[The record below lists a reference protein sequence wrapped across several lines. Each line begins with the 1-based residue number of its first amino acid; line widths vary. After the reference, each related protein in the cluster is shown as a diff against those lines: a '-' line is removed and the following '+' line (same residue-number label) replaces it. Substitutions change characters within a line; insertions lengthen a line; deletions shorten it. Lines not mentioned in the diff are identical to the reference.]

1 MSKDNKEIEEM
12 TEQQEETVE
21 TVVEDT
27 NLAKKDNDTSTD
39 RENLTENEDNAAGK
53 EDSEANEDSVKA
65 EDDVLGEELSDS
77 AEEMKQKAAE
87 QKKKRSAQVK
97 KSFTSRQFQSGAYS
111 TFITVLVIAIVVVI
125 NMVFSKLDLS
135 TDLSQG
141 SLFTLSKDTKKVL
154 KDNKK
159 KITLNYM
166 VTSGSEEDYI
176 ENVLDQ
182 YAKASNKISVKKV
195 DPVVNP
201 AFASKNNI
209 SDEIS
214 VNDVIVVNEES
225 GSSRYVS
232 ASDMYYS
239 QSSGYSAYSQGNYYL
254 DVEGQI
260 TSAIQ
265 GVLAES
271 KTKMYVVSGHGEQ
284 AIATTISSA
293 YDKLN
298 IDTED
303 LALLTAQ
310 SIPEDCDILYF
321 NGPTT
326 DLTENE
332 KDIVL
337 DFLKSG
343 GDAVINMQYSDQV
356 SQQPNL
362 EAILEYYGIQSTQG
376 MVCEMAGNYY
386 LYPNWIVPS
395 LGSSEIVSNL
405 KGYFVIPS
413 AIRLDT
419 MSEIRSSL
427 KLEELLTTSEGSY
440 LKLDPSSGSAE
451 KESGDID
458 GPFATGI
465 SVTES
470 VGDEETKLVVFASA
484 ETFTEQFVASGSLE
498 NGELVKAAVGTMVQT
513 DADVQKVAIDA
524 KSLDY
529 SFISLSVS
537 AQLIWAAVLI
547 ILLPLAILIFGFVIW
562 MMRRRN

>member
-12 TEQQEETVE
+12 TSQQEEM
-21 TVVEDT
+21 
-27 NLAKKDNDTSTD
+27 NLAENENDTSAD
-39 RENLTENEDNAAGK
+39 KKNLTEND
-53 EDSEANEDSVKA
+53 DSVTADSNVK
-65 EDDVLGEELSDS
+65 ETVQPDS
-77 AEEMKQKAAE
+77 AEAKKQKAAE
-87 QKKKRSAQVK
+87 RKEKRSARLK

-125 NMVFSKLDLS
+125 NLVFSKLDLS
-135 TDLSQG
+135 TDLSKG
-141 SLFTLSKDTKKVL
+141 SLFTLSKDTKDVL
-154 KDNKK
+154 KNNKK

-166 VTSGSEEDYI
+166 VTSGNELDYI

-182 YAKASNKISVKKV
+182 YAKASNRISVKKV

-209 SDEIS
+209 TDDIS

-225 GSSRYVS
+225 GSSKYVS
-232 ASDMYYS
+232 ARDMYYS
-239 QSSGYSAYSQGNYYL
+239 QSSGYSQENYYL

-265 GVLAES
+265 GVLAEN

-284 AIATTISSA
+284 TIAETISSA
-293 YDKLN
+293 YGKLN

-310 SIPEDCDILYF
+310 SIPDDCDILYF

-332 KDIVL
+332 KNIVL
-337 DFLKSG
+337 DYLKNG
-343 GDAVINMQYSDQV
+343 GDAVINMQYSTQV
-356 SQQPNL
+356 TQQPNL
-362 EAILEYYGIQSTQG
+362 EAVLEYYGIQSTQG
-376 MVCEMAGNYY
+376 MVCETTGNYY
-386 LYPNWIVPS
+386 GYPNWIVPS
-395 LGSSEIVSNL
+395 LGSSEMVSNL
-405 KGYFVIPS
+405 KKYFIVPS

-458 GPFATGI
+458 GPFAVGI
-465 SVTES
+465 SATES
-470 VGDEETKLVVFASA
+470 VGEEETRLVVFASA
-484 ETFTEQFVASGSLE
+484 EAFTEQFVSGGNLE
-498 NGELVKAAVGTMVQT
+498 NGELIKAAVGTMLQT
-513 DADVQKVAIDA
+513 DVQKVAIDA

-529 SFISLSVS
+529 SYISLSIP

>member
-1 MSKDNKEIEEM
+1 MSKDNREIEEM
-12 TEQQEETVE
+12 TSQQEEISLE
-21 TVVEDT
+21 E
-27 NLAKKDNDTSTD
+27 NDNDTPAD
-39 RENLTENEDNAAGK
+39 EENLVENDDNEEVEK
-53 EDSEANEDSVKA
+53 EDQEVDEDGVKTEADTSETVS
-65 EDDVLGEELSDS
+65 SDS
-77 AEEMKQKAAE
+77 AKTKQQKAAE
-87 QKKKRSAQVK
+87 QKGIKSAQIK

-125 NMVFSKLDLS
+125 NMMFSKLDLS

-141 SLFTLSKDTKKVL
+141 SLFTLSKDTKEVL
-154 KDNKK
+154 KNNKK

-166 VTSGSEEDYI
+166 VTSGNEMDYI

-182 YAKASNKISVKKV
+182 YAKASDKISVKKV

-209 SDEIS
+209 TDEIS

-225 GSSRYVS
+225 GSAKYVS

-239 QSSGYSAYSQGNYYL
+239 ESSGYGSYSQGNYYL

-284 AIATTISSA
+284 GIAETITSA
-293 YDKLN
+293 YGKLN
-298 IDTED
+298 IDTENIE
-303 LALLTAQ
+303 LLTAQ

-337 DFLKSG
+337 DYLKNG

-356 SQQPNL
+356 SEQPNM

-376 MVCEMAGNYY
+376 MVCETTGNYY
-386 LYPNWIVPS
+386 YYPNWIVPS
-395 LGSSEIVSNL
+395 LGSSEIVSKL
-405 KGYFVIPS
+405 SGYFIVPS

-458 GPFATGI
+458 GPFAAGI
-465 SVTES
+465 SATES
-470 VGDEETKLVVFASA
+470 VGEEETKLVVFASA
-484 ETFTEQFVASGSLE
+484 ETFTEQYVSTGNLE
-498 NGELVKAAVGTMVQT
+498 NGELIKAAVGTMLQT
-513 DADVQKVAIDA
+513 DIEKVAIDA

-529 SFISLSVS
+529 SYISLTIP

-562 MMRRRN
+562 MMRRRG

>member
-12 TEQQEETVE
+12 TAQQEENVE
-21 TVVEDT
+21 ET
-27 NLAKKDNDTSTD
+27 NLAENDNDTSTD
-39 RENLTENEDNAAGK
+39 GENLTENEDLK
-53 EDSEANEDSVKA
+53 ANEDSAKA
-65 EDDVLGEELSDS
+65 EDEALETEQLNS
-77 AEEMKQKAAE
+77 AEAKKQKTAE
-87 QKKKRSAQVK
+87 RKENRSVQLK

-125 NMVFSKLDLS
+125 NMAFSKLDLS
-135 TDLSQG
+135 TDLSKG
-141 SLFTLSKDTKKVL
+141 SLFTLSKDTKNVL

-166 VTSGSEEDYI
+166 VTSGSEQDYI

-209 SDEIS
+209 TDEIS
-214 VNDVIVVNEES
+214 VNDVIVVNEET

-239 QSSGYSAYSQGNYYL
+239 QSSGYSSYSQGNYYL

-265 GVLAES
+265 GVLAEN

-284 AIATTISSA
+284 AIAGTISSA

-321 NGPTT
+321 NGPIT

-332 KDIVL
+332 KNIVL

-376 MVCEMAGNYY
+376 MVCEAAGNYY

-395 LGSSEIVSNL
+395 LGSSEIISNL

-484 ETFTEQFVASGSLE
+484 ESFTEQFVSSGSLE
-498 NGELVKAAVGTMVQT
+498 NGELVKAAVGTMIQT
-513 DADVQKVAIDA
+513 DVDVQKVAIDA

>member
-1 MSKDNKEIEEM
+1 MSKDNREIEEM
-12 TEQQEETVE
+12 TSQQEET
-21 TVVEDT
+21 
-27 NLAKKDNDTSTD
+27 NLAEDDNNTSAD
-39 RENLTENEDNAAGK
+39 RENLTENEDNAAAGK
-53 EDSEANEDSVKA
+53 ETLETNEDSVEA
-65 EDDVLGEELSDS
+65 VDDALETEQPDS
-77 AEEMKQKAAE
+77 AETKKQKTTERKEKRAA
-87 QKKKRSAQVK
+87 QLK

-111 TFITVLVIAIVVVI
+111 TFITILVIAIVVVI
-125 NMVFSKLDLS
+125 NLMFSKLDLS

-141 SLFTLSKDTKKVL
+141 SLFTLSKDTKEVL
-154 KDNKK
+154 KNNEK

-166 VTSGSEEDYI
+166 VTSGSEQEYI
-176 ENVLDQ
+176 ENVLEQ
-182 YAKASNKISVKKV
+182 YAKASGKISVKKV

-209 SDEIS
+209 TEEIS

-225 GSSRYVS
+225 GSSKYVS

-239 QSSGYSAYSQGNYYL
+239 QNSGYGYSQGNYYL

-265 GVLAES
+265 GVLAEN

-303 LALLTAQ
+303 LALLTAG

-332 KDIVL
+332 KNIVL
-337 DFLKSG
+337 DYLKSG

-356 SQQPNL
+356 SEQPNL

-376 MVCEMAGNYY
+376 MVCETAGNYY

-395 LGSSEIVSNL
+395 LGSSEIVSKL

-427 KLEELLTTSEGSY
+427 RLEELLTTSEGSY

-458 GPFATGI
+458 GPFAAGI
-465 SVTES
+465 SATES

-498 NGELVKAAVGTMVQT
+498 NGELVKAAVDVMLQT
-513 DADVQKVAIDA
+513 DETDGQKVAIDA

-529 SFISLSVS
+529 SYISLSIPV
-537 AQLIWAAVLI
+537 QLIWAAVLI
-547 ILLPLAILIFGFVIW
+547 ILLPLAILIFGFMIW

>member
-1 MSKDNKEIEEM
+1 MSKDNREIEEM
-12 TEQQEETVE
+12 TSQQEEM
-21 TVVEDT
+21 
-27 NLAKKDNDTSTD
+27 NLEENDNDTPAD
-39 RENLTENEDNAAGK
+39 GENLVENDNKETVEKEDLEVDEDGAETENDT
-53 EDSEANEDSVKA
+53 SETV
-65 EDDVLGEELSDS
+65 LSDS
-77 AEEMKQKAAE
+77 AKEKTAE
-87 QKKKRSAQVK
+87 RKGKRSAQLK

-125 NMVFSKLDLS
+125 NMMFSKLDLS

-141 SLFTLSKDTKKVL
+141 SLFTLSKDTKEIL
-154 KDNKK
+154 KNNNK

-166 VTSGSEEDYI
+166 VTSGSEMDYI

-182 YAKASNKISVKKV
+182 YAKASGKISVKKV

-209 SDEIS
+209 TDEVS

-225 GSSRYVS
+225 GSAKYVS

-239 QSSGYSAYSQGNYYL
+239 QSSGYSTSQGNYYL

-271 KTKMYVVSGHGEQ
+271 KTKLYVVSGHGEQ
-284 AIATTISSA
+284 GIAETITSA
-293 YDKLN
+293 YGKLN

-303 LALLTAQ
+303 LELLTAQ
-310 SIPEDCDILYF
+310 SIPDDCDILYF

-337 DFLKSG
+337 DYLKNG

-356 SQQPNL
+356 SEQPNL

-376 MVCEMAGNYY
+376 MVCETAGNYY
-386 LYPNWIVPS
+386 YYPNWIVPS
-395 LGSSEIVSNL
+395 LGSSEIVSKL
-405 KGYFVIPS
+405 SGYFIVPS

-458 GPFATGI
+458 GPFAAGI
-465 SVTES
+465 SATES
-470 VGDEETKLVVFASA
+470 VGEEETKLVVFASA
-484 ETFTEQFVASGSLE
+484 ETFTEQYVSTGNLE
-498 NGELVKAAVGTMVQT
+498 NGELIKAAVGTMLQT
-513 DADVQKVAIDA
+513 DIEKVAIDA
-524 KSLDY
+524 KSLDFSY
-529 SFISLSVS
+529 ISLSVPD
-537 AQLIWAAVLI
+537 QLVWAAVLI
-547 ILLPLAILIFGFVIW
+547 ILLPLTIMIFGFVIW

>member
-12 TEQQEETVE
+12 
-21 TVVEDT
+21 
-27 NLAKKDNDTSTD
+27 NLAENNNDTSID
-39 RENLTENEDNAAGK
+39 EDNRIENENDAATEKKGLETNDSSARAEKVAESK
-53 EDSEANEDSVKA
+53 EQ
-65 EDDVLGEELSDS
+65 
-77 AEEMKQKAAE
+77 QKG
-87 QKKKRSAQVK
+87 KRSVQLK

-125 NMVFSKLDLS
+125 NMVFTKLDLS

-141 SLFTLSKDTKKVL
+141 SMFTLSKETKEVL
-154 KDNKK
+154 KNNKK

-166 VTSGSEEDYI
+166 VTSGNELDYI

-182 YAKASNKISVKKV
+182 YAKVSDEIAVKKV

-201 AFASKNNI
+201 SFASKNNI
-209 SDEIS
+209 MDEIS
-214 VNDVIVVNEES
+214 VNDVIVVNEET
-225 GSSRYVS
+225 GSSKYVS
-232 ASDMYYS
+232 AQEMYYS
-239 QSSGYSAYSQGNYYL
+239 QQSGYNQQNYFL

-265 GVLAES
+265 GVLAEN

-284 AIATTISSA
+284 TIAEAIMSA
-293 YDKLN
+293 YSKLN

-326 DLTENE
+326 DLTDNE

-337 DFLKSG
+337 DYLKRG
-343 GDAVINMQYSDQV
+343 GDAVINMQYSAQ
-356 SQQPNL
+356 SPEQPNL
-362 EAILEYYGIQSTQG
+362 EAVLEYYGIQSTQG
-376 MVCEMAGNYY
+376 MVCETAGNYY

-395 LGSSEIVSNL
+395 LGSSEILSKL

-419 MSEIRSSL
+419 MSEIRGSL

-458 GPFATGI
+458 GPFAAGI

-484 ETFTEQFVASGSLE
+484 EAFTEQFVSSGSLE
-498 NGELVKAAVGTMVQT
+498 NGELVKAAAEVMLQT
-513 DADVQKVAIDA
+513 DETDAQKVAIDA

-529 SFISLSVS
+529 SSISLSVP

-562 MMRRRN
+562 MMRRRG

>member
-1 MSKDNKEIEEM
+1 MSKDNKEMEEM
-12 TEQQEETVE
+12 ASQQEETIETAVE
-21 TVVEDT
+21 ET
-27 NLAKKDNDTSTD
+27 NSAGDDNDTLTD
-39 RENLTENEDNAAGK
+39 RENLTKNSDNG
-53 EDSEANEDSVKA
+53 DVDSVTT
-65 EDDVLGEELSDS
+65 EDDALEAEQVDS
-77 AEEMKQKAAE
+77 AETKKRKTAE
-87 QKKKRSAQVK
+87 RKEKRSAQVK
-97 KSFTSRQFQSGAYS
+97 QSFTSRQFQSGAYS

-125 NMVFSKLDLS
+125 NLMFSKLDLS
-135 TDLSQG
+135 TDLSKG
-141 SLFTLSKDTKKVL
+141 SLFTLSKDTKEVL
-154 KDNKK
+154 KNNEK

-166 VTSGSEEDYI
+166 VTSGNELDYI

-182 YAKASNKISVKKV
+182 YAKASGKITVKKV

-209 SDEIS
+209 TEEIS

-225 GSSRYVS
+225 GSSKYVS

-239 QSSGYSAYSQGNYYL
+239 QNSGYSSYSQGNYYL

-265 GVLAES
+265 GVLAEN

-284 AIATTISSA
+284 PIAETISSA
-293 YDKLN
+293 YSKLN

-303 LALLTAQ
+303 LTLLTAQ
-310 SIPEDCDILYF
+310 SIPDDCNILYF

-332 KDIVL
+332 KTIVL
-337 DFLKSG
+337 DYLKAG
-343 GDAVINMQYSDQV
+343 GDAIINMEYSDQA
-356 SQQPNL
+356 SQLPNL

-376 MVCEMAGNYY
+376 IVCETAGKYY
-386 LYPNWIVPS
+386 YYPNWIVPTP
-395 LGSSEIVSNL
+395 GSSEMVSKLSGYCIVAN
-405 KGYFVIPS
+405 
-413 AIRLDT
+413 AIRLNT

-427 KLEELLTTSEGSY
+427 RLEELMTTSEGSY
-440 LKLDPSSGSAE
+440 LKLDPSSGSSE
-451 KESGDID
+451 KESGDLD

-465 SVTES
+465 SATES
-470 VGDEETKLVVFASA
+470 IGDGETKLIVFSSA
-484 ETFTEQFVASGSLE
+484 DTFAEQYVSTSNLE
-498 NGELVKAAVGTMVQT
+498 NGELIKAAVGTMLQN
-513 DADVQKVAIDA
+513 DIEKVAIDA

-529 SFISLSVS
+529 SYISLPVP
-537 AQLIWAAVLI
+537 AQMIWAAVLI